1 MNSTLVL
8 SDNASLVTA
17 TSSLYEDYDYGYHLS
32 PTCQIYDF
40 VIEALLI
47 GFLCAFGFV
56 GNSLSTICLL
66 RDGSKSATPFLLV
79 SLNFADTLFLIA
91 VVWVRVITSVQETF
105 PEEAASIG
113 YLKPYIGK
121 YGFPCAMVAETG
133 WLFSLL
139 L

>member
-1 MNSTLVL
+1 MTSTSDV
-8 SDNASLVTA
+8 SDNASQSTNTLSTTDDDYYYMYA
-17 TSSLYEDYDYGYHLS
+17 TDDEPACS
-32 PTCQIYDF
+32 IYDF

-79 SLNFADTLFLIA
+79 SMQFADTLFLIA
-91 VVWVRVITSVQETF
+91 VVWVRVITSIAETF
-105 PEEAASIG
+105 PDESASIS

-133 WLFSLL
+133 R
-139 L
+139 